1 LDVGSLTPGE
11 YEVTVQFY
19 VTKLLGWQED
29 LESNSQRFSV
39 LK

>member
-11 YEVTVQFY
+11 YEVTVRFY
-19 VTKLLGWQED
+19 ATKLIGWQED
-29 LESNSQRFSV
+29 LESNPEIVSV